1 MTDMGNEYTAIAA
14 LYDGFRGESPNMWA
28 AYMDELFNRYAEKKP
43 KTVIDLACGTG
54 TVTAAMSRLG
64 YDMIGIDKS
73 EEMLALAQKKTPG
86 ALLLHQDMRCIDLYG
101 TADGAICCLDSVN
114 YLPSGD
120 DVCRMMSSLHKFLL
134 PGSLFIF
141 DVNTE
146 KRFTEKY
153 GKNDFILEDKNGLIA
168 WSCDYK
174 PRLKRCDF
182 YLSCFVPE
190 SDGRYVR
197 RDEEQSEYCYS
208 DKQIR
213 EFAEES
219 GYEVLAALDRMA
231 LHEADKNSEKVH
243 YILKRL

>member
-1 MTDMGNEYTAIAA
+1 MGNESTAIAA

-28 AYMDELFNRYAEKKP
+28 AYLDELFSRYAETKP

-54 TVTAAMSRLG
+54 TVTAALCRLG
-64 YDMIGIDKS
+64 YDMIGIDRS
-73 EEMLALAQKKTPG
+73 EEMLALAQHNAPE
-86 ALLLHQDMRCIDLYG
+86 ALLLHQDMRGIDLYG
-101 TADGAICCLDSVN
+101 TADGAVCCLDSVN
-114 YLPSGD
+114 YLSSSED
-120 DVCRMMSSLHKFLL
+120 FCRMLSSLHKFLNH
-134 PGSLFIF
+134 GSLFIF

-146 KRFTEKY
+146 KRFKEKY

-182 YLSCFVPE
+182 YLSCFLPE
-190 SDGRYVR
+190 PDGRYVR
-197 RDEEQSEYCYS
+197 RDEEQSEYCYL

-213 EFAEES
+213 EFAKKT

-231 LHEADKNSEKVH
+231 LHGADENSEKVH
-243 YILKRL
+243 YIFKRI